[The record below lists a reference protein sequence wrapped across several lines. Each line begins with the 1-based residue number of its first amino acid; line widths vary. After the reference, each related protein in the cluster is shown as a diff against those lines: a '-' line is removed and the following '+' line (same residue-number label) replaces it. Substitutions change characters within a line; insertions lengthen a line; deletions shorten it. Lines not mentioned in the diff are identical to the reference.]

1 MPCRAYPDAASAR
14 AACRPGEVAA
24 ARIREYAD
32 GHYEVIEWGVV
43 PAEVVID
50 QGEGREPVRQPFGE
64 LSENWWSVVESEATR
79 ERDVRPVLQAGAA
92 DQADRCAPDAPDVGW
107 S

>member
-64 LSENWWSVVESEATR
+64 LSENWWSVVASEATR
-79 ERDVRPVLQAGAA
+79 ERECTEV
-92 DQADRCAPDAPDVGW
+92 
-107 S
+107 